1 MNSPA
6 ACWAKLTQLADAL
19 PPAPSSE
26 QWLLN
31 MLERNASTET
41 GRCFGFASLRSA
53 AAFQRAVPPCDYAA
67 IASRIERMADGEED
81 VLFSGRAAAFELT
94 AGSTG
99 LHGDAAA
106 QTAKLVPYSRE
117 SLDDF
122 RQAMLPWL
130 ASVIRQYAPAG
141 RAYWCVSPAMR
152 RPCATRGGIPVGVAD
167 GAYLGAEAVG
177 PIVSLSV
184 VPAWVTELEDP
195 ACWRLATLYH
205 LVRAEDLSFL
215 FLWSPTF
222 FLTLL
227 RHLREERDSLHTLLR
242 EGGTLAGRRL
252 SPDRDAARRLARY
265 LEHEDTRVLW
275 PGPLLISAWADGWA
289 APFAEQLR
297 ALLPQ
302 AAFQPKGLLCTE
314 GVVSIP
320 GPDGRAHVAEGCG
333 FLEFLAADG
342 RARGGG
348 ELVPGESYSVLLTTS
363 GGLYRYQCGDHV
375 QCTGYAGERPVIRL
389 LGREGI
395 CCDMVGEKLVDA
407 FVAGCLEGIRGFAL
421 LQPQPD
427 GRPAYRLL
435 LDEREYGMREARLL
449 ARRLDAAL
457 GRNPQYAHAR
467 RLAQLGPVE
476 ALPLR
481 EPLEQ
486 YLAWA
491 IAGGSGRQG
500 IVKIPALCAARDFQP
515 A

>member
-1 MNSPA
+1 M
-6 ACWAKLTQLADAL
+6 
-19 PPAPSSE
+19 
-26 QWLLN
+26 
-31 MLERNASTET
+31 
-41 GRCFGFASLRSA
+41 
-53 AAFQRAVPPCDYAA
+53 
-67 IASRIERMADGEED
+67 
-81 VLFSGRAAAFELT
+81 
-94 AGSTG
+94 
-99 LHGDAAA
+99 
-106 QTAKLVPYSRE
+106 
-117 SLDDF
+117 
-122 RQAMLPWL
+122 
-130 ASVIRQYAPAG
+130 
-141 RAYWCVSPAMR
+141 
-152 RPCATRGGIPVGVAD
+152 
-167 GAYLGAEAVG
+167 
-177 PIVSLSV
+177 
-184 VPAWVTELEDP
+184 
-195 ACWRLATLYH
+195 
-205 LVRAEDLSFL
+205 
-215 FLWSPTF
+215 
-222 FLTLL
+222 
-227 RHLREERDSLHTLLR
+227 
-242 EGGTLAGRRL
+242 
-252 SPDRDAARRLARY
+252 
-265 LEHEDTRVLW
+265 
-275 PGPLLISAWADGWA
+275 
-289 APFAEQLR
+289 
-297 ALLPQ
+297 
-302 AAFQPKGLLCTE
+302 
-314 GVVSIP
+314 
-320 GPDGRAHVAEGCG
+320 
-333 FLEFLAADG
+333 
-342 RARGGG
+342 
-348 ELVPGESYSVLLTTS
+348 LLTTS